1 MPRGGGGM
9 VGSYWN
15 VTTESWFEPKPQMF
29 LPFPYAGMDFCGN
42 PKTGLPPGY
51 VWGLVVYLYV
61 FCISLS
67 IYVYKCIYDDTDIV
81 FVTLVDVGEV
91 GRHVA

>member
-1 MPRGGGGM
+1 M
-9 VGSYWN
+9 VEHYWN
-15 VTTESWFEPKPQMF
+15 ATTEACFEANPQMF

-51 VWGLVVYLYV
+51 VWGLVVCLY
-61 FCISLS
+61 FICIYLS

-81 FVTLVDVGEV
+81 FVTLAYVGEV
-91 GRHVA
+91 GRPVA